1 MSEYDDINTENYM
14 DELERNS
21 TPDEDPDEDE
31 EESYKARYVELF
43 HINRE
48 LESDRDSLREALLS
62 AKGSLPN
69 DDNYNDPWSLCIA
82 IIDEALKD

>member
-1 MSEYDDINTENYM
+1 MNDKCEYLSERIK
-14 DELERNS
+14 ELEAQL
-21 TPDEDPDEDE
+21 

-43 HINRE
+43 HINKE
-48 LESDRDSLREALLS
+48 LEAERDSLLESLLS

-82 IIDEALKD
+82 IIDEALLERQAS